1 MAPIILAAP
10 LEGWVTPLEAVP
22 DPVFAGRM
30 MGDGIAIDPTGDT
43 LHAPCAGRIVGLQA
57 TRHAVTIET
66 ESGAKILIHLG
77 IDTVA
82 LDGRGFTTLVAVGD
96 QVAAGDPLIRFDLDL
111 LVREARAVV
120 TPILLTDATGFTLT
134 AFAPPGAITVGTPLM
149 TLHRTAPPQEKQQ
162 QPQEPE
168 LEFGRHDDDPTIVR
182 RTLRIDLPHGIHA
195 RPAARIA
202 ALARETRAALSI
214 EKDGRS
220 ASARSLTGMLGLGIA
235 LGDEIA
241 VVARGGDADAAVDA
255 LVTLLSTG
263 LAEAPAPV
271 ARVAAVADSGPLPPG
286 ALRGVPAAPGLAVGP
301 VQHHRNSD
309 IDVPREGRGIA
320 IEQAAFADARAALRA
335 DLIEQSA
342 SQKGA
347 AREILVAHEGLLDD
361 PDLHAATEAGIA
373 RGESAAYAWRSAI
386 RAQADAL
393 RSGGN
398 ARLAERAGDLLDL
411 ERRLLAKL
419 VGVTNDR
426 HAYPAGTI
434 LVADDLLPSDLIA
447 IADGLAG
454 LCIARG
460 GPTSHVAILAASM
473 ALPTL
478 VAVGDAALAIPDGA
492 RVVLDASNGMILPT
506 PDTQQLAQAEVEQAV
521 TARKRAD
528 ALSQAAIACHT
539 ADGTRIEVFANLG
552 AAAEAGPAVANGAEG
567 CGLLRTEFLFLERDT
582 APTVA
587 EQHHEYQAIADALEG
602 RPLIVRL
609 LDIGGDKPAPYL
621 AMAAEENPA
630 LGLRGIRVGLAHT
643 GLLEDQLRAIL
654 AVKPIGQCRIMLPMI
669 SRVEEV
675 RSVRLVLDRLRDEL
689 GISAAIELG
698 IMVETPAA
706 AVTADTLAREA
717 DFLSIGTNDLTQ
729 YTLAMDRA
737 NPAVASALDGLHPA
751 VLRLIEQTCRGGAMR
766 GRWTGVC
773 GSLASDPLAVPIL
786 LGLGVTELSAAPGVV
801 PTIKARVREVSLDAC
816 REHAR
821 EALACASATEVR
833 ALARRFASREIPA

>member
-1 MAPIILAAP
+1 MASIILAAP

-30 MGDGIAIDPTGDT
+30 MGDGVAIDPTGDT
-43 LHAPCAGRIVGLQA
+43 LHAPCAGRIIGLQA
-57 TRHAVTIET
+57 SRHAITIET
-66 ESGAKILIHLG
+66 DDGAQILIHIG

-82 LDGRGFTTLVAVGD
+82 LNGTGFTTLVAVGD
-96 QVAAGDPLIRFDLDL
+96 RVAAGDALIRFDLDL
-111 LVREARAVV
+111 LVREASAVV

-134 AFAPPGAITVGTPLM
+134 DIAPAGWVKIGAPLM
-149 TLHRTAPPQEKQQ
+149 TLHTMAAEPAPAPDHNATPQADTTTTA
-162 QPQEPE
+162 
-168 LEFGRHDDDPTIVR
+168 R
-182 RTLRIDLPHGIHA
+182 RTLRIGLPHGIHA

-202 ALARETRAALSI
+202 ALARETSATLTI

-220 ASARSLTGMLGLGIA
+220 ASARSLTGLLGLSIA

-241 VVARGGDADAAVDA
+241 VVAQGEDAATAADT
-255 LVTLLSTG
+255 LVTLLASG
-263 LAEAPAPV
+263 MNEAPDPV
-271 ARVAAVADSGPLPPG
+271 VTVVQPEDTTPLPDG
-286 ALRGVPAAPGLAVGP
+286 ALRGVCAAPGLAVGL
-301 VQHHRNSD
+301 VRHHQVSD
-309 IDVPREGRGIA
+309 VEVPREGRGEA
-320 IEQAAFADARAALRA
+320 TERTAFDTALAALRTDIA
-335 DLIEQSA
+335 TQSA
-342 SQKGA
+342 TLKGP

-373 RGESAAYAWRSAI
+373 RGESAGFAWRAAI
-386 RAQADAL
+386 RTQADIL
-393 RSGGN
+393 RAGGN

-411 ERRLLAKL
+411 ERRLLALL
-419 VGVTNDR
+419 VGGTSER

-434 LVADDLLPSDLIA
+434 LIADDLLPSDLIA
-447 IADGLAG
+447 IADGLGG

-478 VAVGDAALAIPDGA
+478 VAVGDAALAIPEGA
-492 RVVLDASNGMILPT
+492 RIVLDANSGIVLPT
-506 PDTQQLAQAEVEQAV
+506 PDARQIADAEAEQAAA
-521 TARKRAD
+521 ARKRAE
-528 ALSQAAIACHT
+528 ALAQASIACHT
-539 ADGTRIEVFANLG
+539 ADGIRIEVFANLG
-552 AAAEAGPAVANGAEG
+552 AAVEAAPAVANGAEG

-587 EQHHEYQAIADALEG
+587 EQHHDYQAIADALEG

-621 AMAAEENPA
+621 AMAPEENPA

-643 GLLEDQLRAIL
+643 ALLEDQLRAIL

-689 GISAAIELG
+689 GITTAIELG

-737 NPAVASALDGLHPA
+737 NPAVASALDGLHPS
-751 VLRLIEQTCRGGAMR
+751 VLRLIDQTCRGGATR

-801 PTIKARVREVSLDAC
+801 PTIKACVRALTMEAC
-816 REHAR
+816 RDHAR
-821 EALACASATEVR
+821 AALACASATEVR
-833 ALARRFASREIPA
+833 ALARRFAAQEIPA

>member
-43 LHAPCAGRIVGLQA
+43 LYAPCAGRIVGLQA

-66 ESGAKILIHLG
+66 AGGAQILIHLG

-82 LDGRGFTTLVAVGD
+82 LGGKGFTTLVAVGD
-96 QVAAGDPLIRFDLDL
+96 DVAAGDPLIRFDLDL

-120 TPILLTDATGFTLT
+120 TPILLAEAGGFTLT
-134 AFAPPGAITVGTPLM
+134 AIAPAGRIAVGAPLM
-149 TLHRTAPPQEKQQ
+149 TLQPRAATRQQ
-162 QPQEPE
+162 SPEPE
-168 LEFGRHDDDPTIVR
+168 PQPEHAFGDNDVATAR

-195 RPAARIA
+195 RPAARIS
-202 ALARETRAALSI
+202 ALARATIAVLTI

-220 ASARSLTGMLGLGIA
+220 ASARSLTGLLGLGVTH
-235 LGDEIA
+235 GDRIDII
-241 VVARGGDADAAVDA
+241 ARGPDADAAVDA
-255 LVTLLSTG
+255 MVSLLATG
-263 LAEAPAPV
+263 LVEAPDPV
-271 ARVAAVADSGPLPPG
+271 ARTAPPEGTTALPPG
-286 ALRGVPAAPGLAVGP
+286 ALRGVCAAPGLAVGLAR
-301 VQHHRNSD
+301 HHHSKD
-309 IDVPREGRGIA
+309 VDVPHEGRGVA
-320 IEQAAFADARAALRA
+320 LEQAAFTEAVQALRRDIA
-335 DLIEQSA
+335 EQSA
-342 SQKGA
+342 TLKGP

-361 PDLHAATEAGIA
+361 PDLHATTAAGIA
-373 RGESAAYAWRSAI
+373 RGESAAHAWRSTI
-386 RAQADAL
+386 RTQADKL
-393 RSGGN
+393 RADSN

-411 ERRLLAKL
+411 ERRLLAQL
-419 VGVTNDR
+419 IGVSGER
-426 HAYPAGTI
+426 QVYPPGTVLI
-434 LVADDLLPSDLIA
+434 ADDLLPSELIA

-460 GPTSHVAILAASM
+460 GTTSHVAILAASM

-478 VAVGDAALAIPDGA
+478 VAVGATALAIPDGA
-492 RVVLDASNGMILPT
+492 RIVLDASNGMVLPT
-506 PDTQQLAQAEVEQAV
+506 PDPHQLAQAEVQQAE
-521 TARKRAD
+521 TARKRAT

-552 AAAEAGPAVANGAEG
+552 AASEAGPAVANGAEG

-582 APTVA
+582 APTVD
-587 EQHHEYQAIADALEG
+587 EQTRDYQAIADALEG

-669 SRVEEV
+669 ARVEEV

-751 VLRLIEQTCRGGAMR
+751 VLRLIDQTCRGGATR

-801 PTIKARVREVSLDAC
+801 PTIKACVREVSLDAC
-816 REHAR
+816 RDHAR
-821 EALACASATEVR
+821 EALACASAAEVR
-833 ALARRFASREIPA
+833 ALARRFASKEIAA